1 MKIKIFVDLG
11 IYFSD
16 IEKQF
21 TKSILQYNNIVLN
34 RIE

>member
-16 IEKQF
+16 IEKQADNSQSPYF
-21 TKSILQYNNIVLN
+21 SITI
-34 RIE
+34 